1 MQLHF
6 DVLDEVRVS
15 GEMLCLG
22 VDGKQIKGS
31 KRQRQGEK
39 ARRLLSYFVH
49 ETGMTLKQRATNG
62 TEGKTARQLL
72 CSLEGLETLPW
83 LFTGDAAFA
92 ERPLVETILDK
103 RGVYLFD
110 LKDNLPDVKAYAEW
124 AFNLPTCEQ
133 DSVFEDSEVRSGELW
148 LRLNS
153 THGGGDRR
161 VFNRAYHAV
170 TVVIQDDPML
180 PAVEDSFGR

>member
-1 MQLHF
+1 MKLVLMAVSAKSENILAVSQWIEDHQESLFALGFRNRRAEKRLPSQATLYRFFWALEERIVQLEHHLSQWTF

-92 ERPLVETILDK
+92 ERPLVE
-103 RGVYLFD
+103 LF
-110 LKDNLPDVKAYAEW
+110 
-124 AFNLPTCEQ
+124 
-133 DSVFEDSEVRSGELW
+133 S
-148 LRLNS
+148 
-153 THGGGDRR
+153 
-161 VFNRAYHAV
+161 
-170 TVVIQDDPML
+170 
-180 PAVEDSFGR
+180 